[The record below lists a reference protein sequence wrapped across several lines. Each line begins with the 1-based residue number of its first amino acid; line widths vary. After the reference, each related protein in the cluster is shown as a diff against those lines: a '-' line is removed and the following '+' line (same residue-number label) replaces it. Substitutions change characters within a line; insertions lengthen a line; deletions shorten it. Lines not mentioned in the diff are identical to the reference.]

1 MVIFNSKLL
10 VIYTPMIFH
19 VIIDVHHQGLSR
31 WCGPGAVISG
41 RDSFEP
47 FRRRCLQQVS
57 RERWDDW
64 ALWPFLGGSVWSWG
78 YPRSH
83 HLWHLRRLGDQA
95 TTTTSH
101 KKAPFF
107 SKKSEEFKHNAEKPS
122 GKLTVRPWQIYRG

>member
-47 FRRRCLQQVS
+47 FAGAAYNKSVVKDGMIGLYGLFWGV
-57 RERWDDW
+57 
-64 ALWPFLGGSVWSWG
+64 PFGHGGTPDHIIQSS
-78 YPRSH
+78 
-83 HLWHLRRLGDQA
+83 
-95 TTTTSH
+95 
-101 KKAPFF
+101 
-107 SKKSEEFKHNAEKPS
+107 
-122 GKLTVRPWQIYRG
+122 